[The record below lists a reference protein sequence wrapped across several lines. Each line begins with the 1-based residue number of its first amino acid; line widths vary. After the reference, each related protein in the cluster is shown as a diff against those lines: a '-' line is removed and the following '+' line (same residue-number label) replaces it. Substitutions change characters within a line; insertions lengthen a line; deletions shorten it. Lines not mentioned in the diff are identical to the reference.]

1 LSAPID
7 HKYIRAEYFWRDAY
21 KNEVDVILFQGDEIL
36 PIEIKY
42 SPEKPKPLL
51 LFMKKFK
58 CERGVML
65 TYDTEMRWG
74 AVEAVPFYKYFL
86 GEKTMEDGT

>member
-21 KNEVDVILFQGDEIL
+21 KNEVDVILMQGKKII

-58 CERGVML
+58 CERGIML
-65 TYDTEMRWG
+65 TYDAEMR
-74 AVEAVPFYKYFL
+74 
-86 GEKTMEDGT
+86 